1 MNKNANESHKDKP
14 NIQKIEMSQ
23 NLGGLKK
30 EEHSE
35 TFIAFRS
42 KSQDESHEETN
53 LQMLTELMEKCSC
66 LCVTLF
72 HTNKD
77 KLQLIE
83 AVNPV
88 LSEDKSQSLR
98 LLIGNSV
105 QINNHS
111 IVGSS
116 AMNKCAY
123 IISDV
128 YDIGL
133 QNEFLFNPVVDRM
146 LGFRCKSMITF
157 PIIDHN
163 NSVVAIIQLINHV
176 SKEDKEKVTAENHNQ
191 LANDF
196 DESYLAIL
204 KSFSGQYLEYKKQS
218 SPLDSA
224 A

>member
-1 MNKNANESHKDKP
+1 MENKANESRKDKP

-23 NLGGLKK
+23 DLGDLEK
-30 EEHSE
+30 ENYSDRFA
-35 TFIAFRS
+35 TFQGD
-42 KSQDESHEETN
+42 SQDEPHEEFN
-53 LQMLTELMEKCSC
+53 LKMLSELMEKCSC

-72 HTNKD
+72 HTTKD

-88 LSEDKSQSLR
+88 LSDDKNQSLR

-128 YDIGL
+128 YNIGL

-163 NSVVAIIQLINHV
+163 NSVVAIIQLINHI
-176 SKEDKEKVTAENHNQ
+176 SREDKEKVTAENHNQ

-196 DESYLAIL
+196 DESYLSIL
-204 KSFSGQYLEYKKQS
+204 KSFSSQYLEYKKQS
-218 SPLDSA
+218 SSLDSA

>member
-1 MNKNANESHKDKP
+1 
-14 NIQKIEMSQ
+14 MS
-23 NLGGLKK
+23 L
-30 EEHSE
+30 
-35 TFIAFRS
+35 F
-42 KSQDESHEETN
+42 
-53 LQMLTELMEKCSC
+53 
-66 LCVTLF
+66 F

-88 LSEDKSQSLR
+88 LSEDKNQSLR

-133 QNEFLFNPVVDRM
+133 QNEFLF
-146 LGFRCKSMITF
+146 
-157 PIIDHN
+157 
-163 NSVVAIIQLINHV
+163 
-176 SKEDKEKVTAENHNQ
+176 
-191 LANDF
+191 
-196 DESYLAIL
+196 
-204 KSFSGQYLEYKKQS
+204 
-218 SPLDSA
+218 
-224 A
+224 